1 MIGMTSGHT
10 NKLWR
15 SKLMDAMRALLLTP
29 GIHKKFEMAN
39 GEAAIAGLKV
49 LLKLLHDPHPWDDL
63 WHAIAVEHPFRALGG
78 RTAIYF
84 RYSIASRSQ

>member
-1 MIGMTSGHT
+1 MVGMTSSHT

-15 SKLMDAMRALLLTP
+15 SKLVGAVREILLSP

-49 LLKLLHDPHPWDDL
+49 LLNLHHAPHP
-63 WHAIAVEHPFRALGG
+63 
-78 RTAIYF
+78 
-84 RYSIASRSQ
+84 